1 MRTTPICLALAMAF
15 AAGNSHAA
23 TDAKLLARIERM
35 AAELEAVKAELKVVK
50 AQAAAQAGAAP
61 AKPTAPVAAPASVAV
76 AVAEPAPQTAPPAPA
91 PRPTTPY
98 VAPLGTATPYH
109 ALMASTTATGQT
121 SFFGYGEISYNRP
134 FRDQSK
140 TEMDVRR
147 AVIGI
152 AHQASERT
160 RIVGEFEF
168 EHAVTSKD
176 DSGEVAVEQLY
187 VEHRVDDNV
196 GLKGGLFLI
205 PLGFL
210 NLTHEPTAYYGVERN
225 FVETAII
232 PSTWREIGLSA
243 FGVTDA
249 GLRWDVG
256 LTSGFNLN
264 KWDGASSEGKESPL
278 ASIHQEGQLARGNNL
293 SAYGALSWR
302 GTPGLDVGAGVFS
315 GKLAHKV
322 KTLSD
327 AETSPAGVYAPDARL
342 TLWDAHARW
351 TPGKWDLSAL
361 YARGTITDTAQFNEH
376 IAGTTLVPKSFFGWY
391 TQAAYKL
398 WEGGEYA
405 LSPFVRYE
413 VLNTAASYAAL
424 PAGLGADPDRD
435 EKVVTTGANLRV
447 GDNVVLKADVQRFQV
462 ARERDRLNL
471 GLGYQF

>member
-15 AAGNSHAA
+15 ATGSSHAA
-23 TDAKLLARIERM
+23 TDAKLLARIDRL
-35 AAELEAVKAELKVVK
+35 AAELEAVKAELKTVK
-50 AQAAAQAGAAP
+50 AQTAAQASTSATP
-61 AKPTAPVAAPASVAV
+61 AKLAVPASAPASVTV
-76 AVAEPAPQTAPPAPA
+76 AAAEPSPQTAMPAPA
-91 PRPTTPY
+91 PVPTTPY
-98 VAPLGTATPYH
+98 VAPLGTATPYQ
-109 ALMASTTATGQT
+109 ALLASTTASGQT

-134 FRDQSK
+134 FRDQSQ
-140 TEMDVRR
+140 TQMDVRR

-168 EHAVTSKD
+168 EHAVTSAG

-187 VEHRVDDNV
+187 VEHRVGDSV

-210 NLTHEPTAYYGVERN
+210 NLTHEPTSYYGVERN

-243 FGVTDA
+243 FGVSDA

-264 KWDGASSEGKESPL
+264 KWNGSAEGKESPL

-293 SAYGALSWR
+293 SAYGAVSWR

-322 KTLSD
+322 KTPSE
-327 AETSPAGVYAPDARL
+327 AETSPAGV
-342 TLWDAHARW
+342 
-351 TPGKWDLSAL
+351 
-361 YARGTITDTAQFNEH
+361 
-376 IAGTTLVPKSFFGWY
+376 
-391 TQAAYKL
+391 
-398 WEGGEYA
+398 
-405 LSPFVRYE
+405 
-413 VLNTAASYAAL
+413 
-424 PAGLGADPDRD
+424 
-435 EKVVTTGANLRV
+435 
-447 GDNVVLKADVQRFQV
+447 
-462 ARERDRLNL
+462 
-471 GLGYQF
+471 

>member
-1 MRTTPICLALAMAF
+1 MKTTRICLAIATLF
-15 AAGNSHAA
+15 AAGGSHAA
-23 TDAKLLARIERM
+23 GTDAKLLARIERL
-35 AAELEAVKAELKVVK
+35 AAELEAVKAELKTVK
-50 AQAAAQAGAAP
+50 AQAAAQPP
-61 AKPTAPVAAPASVAV
+61 ASSPGSGSLNTAVVPSTPAPVAA
-76 AVAEPAPQTAPPAPA
+76 APRQPELPPAPYSA
-91 PRPTTPY
+91 PATSPLASASGVAQTT
-98 VAPLGTATPYH
+98 
-109 ALMASTTATGQT
+109 
-121 SFFGYGEISYNRP
+121 FFGYGEVNYNRP
-134 FRDQSK
+134 FRDQSQ
-140 TEMDVRR
+140 TQFDVRR
-147 AVIGI
+147 AIIGI

-168 EHAVTSKD
+168 EHAIASSSD
-176 DSGEVAVEQLY
+176 QGEAAVEQLY
-187 VEHRVDDNV
+187 VEHRLNDNS

-210 NLTHEPTAYYGVERN
+210 NLSHEPTAYYGVERN

-232 PSTWREIGLSA
+232 PSTWREVGLSA

-256 LTSGFNLN
+256 VTSGFDLN
-264 KWDGASSEGKESPL
+264 KWDGASTEGRESPL
-278 ASIHQEGQLARGNNL
+278 GSIHQEGQLAKGKDPAL
-293 SAYGALSWR
+293 YGALSWR
-302 GTPGLDVGAGVFS
+302 GTPGLDVGAGLFT
-315 GKLAHKV
+315 GKAAHASRV
-322 KTLSD
+322 
-327 AETSPAGVYAPDARL
+327 AGSPGLLAPDARV

-351 TPGKWDLSAL
+351 TPGNWNLSAL
-361 YARGTITDTAQFNEH
+361 YARGTISDTDKIN
-376 IAGTTLVPKSFFGWY
+376 TLFVGQTQIPKSFFGWY

-398 WEGGEYA
+398 WAHGEYA

-413 VLNTAASYAAL
+413 VFNTAASFAAL